1 MLNNPFEKRANEYFR
16 DDDAFL
22 SVVSPAPLAIF
33 LKPHAK
39 TDRLYDRLVL
49 MYGAPGS
56 GKTTIA
62 SLFEYHR
69 LTALLRHTANA
80 TYTPLIA
87 ALVDCRAIENLSPTV
102 VGCRLALESGYR
114 DIWQFP
120 YASDLK
126 TGLLTALIQARAV
139 LAWFRNLEAGGVKP
153 SDIRLV
159 PRDGHAAATHAIGG
173 LRGPEV
179 QARAQRVERELYDIA
194 AALVPPPVA
203 TLEQSDIGTYRPF
216 DVIERIEIGSAHG
229 EGTTHSS
236 LRPLV
241 ILDDAQ
247 KLHPA
252 QRAAL
257 LGWLARRE
265 PRVARWVLS
274 WLDILSPEEAF
285 RVGRE
290 AGSAHP
296 EQPGIASDRDVT
308 HISLQSPSKERA
320 KGRRDFRK
328 QAKDMADRYLQQ
340 INGLGFRKFEDLL
353 STAAPS
359 LPSGK
364 LAELSRT
371 VRSEQKRF
379 GVTDDRRTAIEAE
392 VEKYAASTQSD
403 DMTPDVKL
411 ATTRVLMARYH
422 RRLMR
427 QAPLFEGLLEEP
439 EDREPTR
446 SLAVDV
452 GVVDAARLYLFHKH
466 ARPYYYGIDALC
478 DASSE
483 NAEQFLRLAGALVDR
498 ALTQRTRGKPA
509 VLPPETQQHHLR
521 ERATLMLNQ
530 WGFPEHQRIARLVE
544 AIASECQQKSLED
557 NAALG
562 AGANAVGVP
571 QSELERIHETHP
583 HLASILRYAVAYNA
597 ITIIQNYNCKNRMWC
612 LLELGGVPL
621 LKFGLTLKRGGFL
634 ERTVDYVARLSGL
647 AEDTS
652 DEPRDPT
659 SRGASLA

>member
-1 MLNNPFEKRANEYFR
+1 MLNMLNNPFEKRANEYFR

-22 SVVSPAPLAIF
+22 SVVSPAPLATFI
-33 LKPHAK
+33 KPHAK
-39 TDRLYDRLVL
+39 TDRLYDRFVL
-49 MYGAPGS
+49 MYGAPGA

-80 TYTPLIA
+80 TYIPLIA
-87 ALVDCRAIENLSPTV
+87 ALVDCRAIEDRRPTLI
-102 VGCRLALESGYR
+102 GCRLALESGYR

-153 SDIRLV
+153 SDVRLV

-173 LRGPEV
+173 LLGPDV

-194 AALVPPPVA
+194 AALVPRPVA
-203 TLEQSDIGTYRPF
+203 SLEQSDIGTYRPF
-216 DVIERIEIGSAHG
+216 DVIERIEIGWAHS
-229 EGTTHSS
+229 EGTRLSS

-247 KLHPA
+247 TLHPE
-252 QRAAL
+252 QLVAL
-257 LGWLARRE
+257 RGWLARRE

-274 WLDILSPEEAF
+274 WPDVLLPEDVF
-285 RVGRE
+285 RAGRE
-290 AGSAHP
+290 ASSDQP

-308 HISLQSPSKERA
+308 RIFLQSPHTERA
-320 KGRRDFRK
+320 KERREFRK
-328 QAKDMADRYLQQ
+328 TAKDMADRYLRQLPE
-340 INGLGFRKFEDLL
+340 LGFRKFEDLL
-353 STAAPS
+353 STSAPS

-364 LAELSRT
+364 IAEISRA
-371 VRSEQKRF
+371 VKSDQRRF
-379 GVTDDRRTAIEAE
+379 GVTDERRTAFEIE
-392 VEKYAASTQSD
+392 VDKYAASTTSA
-403 DMTPDVKL
+403 DMTPDLKL
-411 ATTRVLMARYH
+411 TTVRVLMARYH
-422 RRLMR
+422 RRLLR
-427 QAPLFEGLLEEP
+427 QAPLFEELLGT

-446 SLAVDV
+446 PLAVDS
-452 GVVDAARLYLFHKH
+452 GVVDAARLYLLHKYD
-466 ARPYYYGIDALC
+466 RPYYYGIDKIC

-483 NAEQFLRLAGALVDR
+483 NAEQFLRLAGALVEC
-498 ALTQRTRGKPA
+498 ALTQRTRGKSA
-509 VLPPETQQHHLR
+509 VLSAESQQHYLQ
-521 ERATLMLNQ
+521 ERAKKMFSQ
-530 WGFPEHQRIARLVE
+530 WSFPEHKLIARLVE

-557 NAALG
+557 NASLG
-562 AGANAVGVP
+562 SGANAIGVP

-583 HLASILRYAVAYNA
+583 RLASMLRYAAAYNA
-597 ITIIQNYNCKNRMWC
+597 IAIVQNYGCKNRTWC

-634 ERTVDYVARLSGL
+634 ERTVDDVAKLAGL
-647 AEDTS
+647 AFGDS
-652 DEPRDPT
+652 DEVLRRI
-659 SRGASLA
+659 SQM